1 MNIIYEKCFNKEGQ
15 LIEGPLIIKPKI
27 YFDERGFFQESW
39 NKKNFNKVL
48 LENGQKEETF
58 VQDNHSKSVKG
69 TLRGLHYQKDP
80 NAQGKLVRCLN
91 GEVFDVAVDLRKS
104 SKTFLNYTFVNLSG
118 KNQNQFWIPKG
129 FAHGFLTLSDIAI
142 VEYKVDNFWSK
153 ENERSLIWDDEF
165 INISWPLKKINHMR
179 PKLSKKDLLGV
190 TIKTLQK
197 SNEIFK

>member
-1 MNIIYEKCFNKEGQ
+1 MNIIYEKSFNKEGQ

-80 NAQGKLVRCLN
+80 NAQGKLVRCTK
-91 GEVFDVAVDLRKS
+91 GEIYDVAVDLRKRS
-104 SKTFLNYTFVNLSG
+104 NTYKEWIGVKLNELNKDL
-118 KNQNQFWIPKG
+118 FWIPEG
-129 FAHGFLTLSDIAI
+129 FAHGFQILSPTSELLYIHSNIWEKKSEKGIRFDDPTIAI
-142 VEYKVDNFWSK
+142 N
-153 ENERSLIWDDEF
+153 
-165 INISWPLKKINHMR
+165 WPLV
-179 PKLSKKDLLGV
+179 PKPLS
-190 TIKTLQK
+190 
-197 SNEIFK
+197 SSA

>member
-48 LENGQKEETF
+48 LENDQKEETF
-58 VQDNHSKSVKG
+58 LQDNHSKSVKG

-118 KNQNQFWIPKG
+118 KNQTQFWIPRG
-129 FAHGFLTLSDIAI
+129 FAHGFLTLSDYAE
-142 VEYKVDNFWSK
+142 VLYKATQYWNKDS
-153 ENERSLIWDDEF
+153 ELSLKWNDPN
-165 INISWPLKKINHMR
+165 ININWPIELLEEELNVSEKDKNAFL
-179 PKLSKKDLLGV
+179 LSQLNSEHFFL
-190 TIKTLQK
+190 
-197 SNEIFK
+197 

>member
-39 NKKNFNKVL
+39 NKKNFNKIL
-48 LENGQKEETF
+48 LENSQKEERF

-129 FAHGFLTLSDIAI
+129 FAHGFLTLSDYAE
-142 VEYKVDNFWSK
+142 VLYKATQYWNKDS
-153 ENERSLIWDDEF
+153 ELSLKWNYPI
-165 INISWPLKKINHMR
+165 ININWPIE
-179 PKLSKKDLLGV
+179 LLGEELNV
-190 TIKTLQK
+190 SEKDKNAFLLSQLN
-197 SNEIFK
+197 SEHFFL

>member
-104 SKTFLNYTFVNLSG
+104 SKTFLDYTFVNLSG
-118 KNQNQFWIPKG
+118 KNQTQFWIPRG
-129 FAHGFLTLSDIAI
+129 FAHGFLTLSDYAE
-142 VEYKVDNFWSK
+142 VSYKATQYWNKDS
-153 ENERSLIWDDEF
+153 ELSLKWNDPN
-165 INISWPLKKINHMR
+165 ININWPIELLEEELNVSEKDKNAFL
-179 PKLSKKDLLGV
+179 LSQLNSEHFFL
-190 TIKTLQK
+190 
-197 SNEIFK
+197 